1 MPGAC
6 AIVLT
11 CSCFYTWRC
20 DVPERETL
28 LDRFIRYV
36 KVDTQSSDTS
46 TTYPSTEKQKD
57 LLRLLVADLV
67 DAGLADAAMDEHGY
81 VMATLPSNIPPEHP
95 ACGKVPTIGLIAH
108 VDTYHEVTGADVKPQ
123 VHRNYDGGD
132 LVLPGDPSIVIRAAE
147 EPALA
152 ACKGMTI
159 VTTDG
164 TTLLGADDKAGV
176 AEIVEAIWRLKED
189 PTRLHGPVRVA
200 FTPDEE
206 VGRGTDHFDVKAFG
220 ADAAYTIDGSG
231 CGEIED
237 ETFCADSAHV
247 TVKGADVHPGYAKGK
262 MVNAVRVLAD
272 LIMALPQH
280 RTPETTEKREG
291 YLHPITVGGNVS
303 EAKAHLIVRDFTEA
317 GLRDLEAILTS
328 AAAWVERK
336 YPGASVAID
345 IKESYRNMRYALA
358 AHQHVVEYA
367 EEAIR
372 RAGIAPVK
380 SYVRGGTDGARL
392 SFMGLP
398 TPNIFDGS
406 MNFHG
411 KKEWVPLEWM
421 ESAVETVLNLL
432 DVWVEK
438 AGASSQGLGARDQ
451 GPGAGSGAR

>member
-1 MPGAC
+1 
-6 AIVLT
+6 
-11 CSCFYTWRC
+11 
-20 DVPERETL
+20 VPERETL

-36 KVDTQSSDTS
+36 KVDTQSSETS

-57 LLRLLVADLV
+57 LLRLLVTDLI

-81 VMATLPSNIPPEHP
+81 VMATLPSNLPPEHL
-95 ACGKVPTIGLIAH
+95 AHDKVPTIGLIAH
-108 VDTYHEVTGADVKPQ
+108 VDTYHEVSGKDVRPQ
-123 VHRNYDGGD
+123 VHRDYDGGD
-132 LVLPGDPSIVIRAAE
+132 LVLPGDPSVVIRAAE

-159 VTTDG
+159 VTGDG

-176 AEIVEAIWRLKED
+176 AEIVEVMWRLREG
-189 PTRLHGPVRVA
+189 PTRLHGPIRVG

-206 VGRGTDHFDVKAFG
+206 VGRGTEHFDVKVFG
-220 ADAAYTIDGSG
+220 ADVAYTIDGSG

-247 TVKGADVHPGYAKGK
+247 TIKGADVHPGYAKGK
-262 MVNAVRVLAD
+262 MVNAVRVMAD

-303 EAKAHLIVRDFTEA
+303 EMKAHLIVRDFSED
-317 GLRDLEAILTS
+317 GLRELETILRN

-336 YPGASVAID
+336 YPGASVTVD

-358 AHQHVVEYA
+358 AHQRVVEYA

-372 RAGIAPVK
+372 RAGVTPVK

-392 SFMGLP
+392 SFLGLP

-421 ESAVETVLNLL
+421 EKAVDSVLCLL
-432 DVWVEK
+432 DVWVERPG
-438 AGASSQGLGARDQ
+438 AGNQGLGAR
-451 GPGAGSGAR
+451 S

>member
-1 MPGAC
+1 
-6 AIVLT
+6 
-11 CSCFYTWRC
+11 
-20 DVPERETL
+20 
-28 LDRFIRYV
+28 
-36 KVDTQSSDTS
+36 
-46 TTYPSTEKQKD
+46 
-57 LLRLLVADLV
+57 
-67 DAGLADAAMDEHGY
+67 
-81 VMATLPSNIPPEHP
+81 
-95 ACGKVPTIGLIAH
+95 
-108 VDTYHEVTGADVKPQ
+108 VTGKDVKPQ
-123 VHRNYDGGD
+123 VHRDYDGGD
-132 LVLPGDPSIVIRAAE
+132 LVLPGDPSVVIRAAD

-152 ACKGMTI
+152 ACRGMTI

-176 AEIVEAIWRLKED
+176 AEIVEVLWRLKED
-189 PTRLHGPVRVA
+189 PSRLHGPIRVG

-206 VGRGTDHFDVKAFG
+206 VGRGTERFDVKTFG

-231 CGEIED
+231 CGELED

-262 MVNAVRVLAD
+262 MVNAVRVMAD
-272 LIMALPQH
+272 LIMALPPH

-291 YLHPITVGGNVS
+291 YLHPITVTGNVS
-303 EAKAHLIVRDFTEA
+303 EAKAHLLVRDFSEN
-317 GLRDLEAILTS
+317 GLKELETILKD

-336 YPGASVAID
+336 YPGASVAVE

-358 AHQHVVEYA
+358 AHQHVVDYA
-367 EEAIR
+367 EEAIW
-372 RAGIAPVK
+372 RAGLTPVK

-421 ESAVETVLNLL
+421 DKAADTVLHLL

-438 AGASSQGLGARDQ
+438 AV
-451 GPGAGSGAR
+451 AGGQ